1 MNSYFGNEKYEREI
15 FFRGHALERESK
27 GEAEFVEDGSVVMRS
42 EAVQHSRM
50 HPTFGFGDG
59 PKETVYLS
67 DLRMS
72 ETFGLPKRLSKDT
85 NNLHKK
91 TMRNSSELAEPHRL
105 PMACFG
111 LVKKQETESY
121 ATQVVDSFG
130 DRVALRT

>member
-1 MNSYFGNEKYEREI
+1 MERDKYSTALNIQKPSLNSYFGNEKYEREI
-15 FFRGHALERESK
+15 LFRGHALERESK

-72 ETFGLPKRLSKDT
+72 ETFGLPKRLSK
-85 NNLHKK
+85 N
-91 TMRNSSELAEPHRL
+91 
-105 PMACFG
+105 
-111 LVKKQETESY
+111 KQPPQEGNAKLLGAS
-121 ATQVVDSFG
+121 
-130 DRVALRT
+130 